1 MFARFINLSI
11 KKKII
16 FFLFIL
22 TAFALFV
29 SSFLFIIYDKQQ
41 FKRKALRDLSI
52 LAETVGNNNAA
63 NLEFFMSGKEDAKK
77 SLQLLASDDYIEMAA
92 IYNTSNLSFA
102 DYAKQRIGYRAP
114 EKLEY
119 SSDTIIFSK
128 DKIIITKPIIYK
140 NHTHGTIFIQTNL
153 DEYKERTIKFLVV
166 ISLIILLALIIS
178 LIMAIYFQGL
188 ITKPIVNLADLM
200 KNIADTRNYS
210 IQSSYNS
217 KDEIGQLS
225 SVFNEMITRLGKQNK
240 DLKIAKDRAEYS
252 LKIKEQFLANM
263 SHEIRTPMNGVIGMT
278 DLLAETELNEEQFQ
292 YLENIKI
299 SADNLLVIINDIL
312 DFSKIEAGKVK
323 IVNEAFDFRKLVH
336 QYRDIFEKRMTQ
348 KGLFFTIE
356 IDDAIPN
363 FVVGDKVRLNQILTN
378 LVGNAFKFTQ
388 KGGISMKFRL
398 KTVTENSQTIE
409 FEVIDTGI
417 GIMKDKLEAIFEEFN
432 QATNLTTREYGGT
445 GLGLTISK
453 QLVHLMEGT
462 ISVESKFGEGSNFL
476 VTLPFGI
483 TNIQSIAVNQVITPK
498 FNKIAQDK
506 PLNVLLAEDNK
517 LNQLFARE
525 VLQKN
530 NMKVTLVE
538 NGNEA
543 VKAAADNLFDV
554 ILMDLHMP
562 ELDGYQATKQIRT
575 QLEQPNSLVPII
587 ALTAA
592 VTKSEIDKS
601 FEAGINDYIA
611 KPFKAEILIKK
622 ILQQT
627 INKEFMN
634 ESKKIT
640 NLDYL
645 KNMAGDNNEIIAEM
659 IEMFIDQIAEYVT
672 NINKAIKE
680 GNWDDLKLHVH
691 SAKSS
696 VAIMGMNKLRAD
708 MQLFENAVKARERKE
723 EYPEMFANFISQTN
737 KGVGELKEILLRL
750 KENKKGEVSF

>member
-1 MFARFINLSI
+1 MLARFRNLSI
-11 KKKII
+11 KKKIV

-22 TAFALFV
+22 SAFALFV
-29 SSFLFIIYDKQQ
+29 SSILFIIYDKQQ

-77 SLQLLASDDYIEMAA
+77 SLQLLSSDAYIEMAA
-92 IYNTSNLSFA
+92 IYNVNNLSFA
-102 DYAKQRIGYRAP
+102 DYAKKGIGYRAS
-114 EKLEY
+114 EKLEFPT
-119 SSDTIIFSK
+119 DTIIFSQ

-153 DEYKERTIKFLVV
+153 DEYKERTTKFLIV
-166 ISLIILLALIIS
+166 ISLIIILALIIS

-188 ITKPIVNLADLM
+188 ITKPIINLADLM
-200 KNIADTRNYS
+200 KNIAETRNYS
-210 IQSSYNS
+210 IRSDYNS

-225 SVFNEMITRLGKQNK
+225 YVFNEMISRLGKQNK

-278 DLLAETELNEEQFQ
+278 DLLAETELSEEQFQ
-292 YLENIKI
+292 YLENIRI

-323 IVNEAFDFRKLVH
+323 IVNEAFDFRKLVY

-363 FVVGDKVRLNQILTN
+363 FVIGDKVRLNQILTN

-388 KGGISMKFRL
+388 KGGISMKFKL
-398 KTVTENSQTIE
+398 KSVLENTQIIE

-453 QLVHLMEGT
+453 QLVHLMDGT
-462 ISVESKFGEGSNFL
+462 ISVESKFGEGSSFC
-476 VTLPFGI
+476 VTLPFGVV
-483 TNIQSIAVNQVITPK
+483 TDTKNMVANQIDTPK
-498 FNKIAQDK
+498 FNKIAVNK
-506 PLNVLLAEDNK
+506 TLNVLLAEDNK
-517 LNQLFARE
+517 LNQVFAKE
-525 VLQKN
+525 VLLKN
-530 NMKVTLVE
+530 NMTVTLVE
-538 NGNEA
+538 NGKEA
-543 VKAAADNLFDV
+543 VTAATNNLFDV

-575 QLEQPNSLVPII
+575 LLKEPHSLVPII

-592 VTKSEIDKS
+592 VTKSEIDRS

-611 KPFKAEILIKK
+611 KPFKAEVLIKK
-622 ILQQT
+622 ILQQA
-627 INKEFMN
+627 INKEFLN
-634 ESKKIT
+634 ESQKIT

-659 IEMFIDQIAEYVT
+659 IEMFIDQISEYVT
-672 NINKAIKE
+672 NINKAIRDEK
-680 GNWDDLKLHVH
+680 WDDLKLYVH

-696 VAIMGMNKLRAD
+696 VAIVGMNKLRAD

-723 EYPEMFANFISQTN
+723 DYPEMLANFISETN
-737 KGVGELKEILLRL
+737 KGVVELKEILTIL
-750 KENKKGEVSF
+750 KK